1 MAGFNTAYDLVAAT
15 NTTLR
20 TITTGKDASYSVNF
34 VNRNTMPVTITFA
47 MSCTTATP
55 SNAELSMVD
64 MIIPENGVLERTG
77 LVATAGKF
85 VVAKSSHANVSVQ
98 IYGFE
103 D

>member
-1 MAGFNTAYDLVAAT
+1 MAGFNTAFDLVAAT

-20 TITTGKDASYSVNF
+20 TVTASTTAAYSVNF
-34 VNRNTMPVTITFA
+34 VNRNATPVTITFA

-55 SNAELSMVD
+55 TNAELSMVN
-64 MIIPENGVLERTG
+64 MIIPENGVIERTG
-77 LVATAGKF
+77 LIATAGKLI
-85 VVAKSSHANVSVQ
+85 VVNSSASNVSAQ